1 MEEKDITTPSIGLTK
16 IVEHINILTPQCP
29 RDFRSDAL
37 KTRYL
42 RAAVKGLP
50 WAKTPVSHITT
61 SKYTFNMFVTAL
73 RESLQIEQEFASTAN
88 NHPTHIMSTPAEL
101 PAISAYYQRYGRD
114 PKQFQPPSKPRG
126 TPARTF
132 TPSKKYAPA
141 GHTNRNAE
149 AFTFDEARR
158 RNICLKCRA
167 AWKPGHRCSPGSVR
181 DNYRQRIAN
190 GERAVH
196 LVSDLVQAIEFE
208 TDTNPDP
215 VSDLPDQNVRFAD
228 QDQYAS
234 ENDLYMFDNRIG
246 YVEHESELPHNV
258 NYVHSGT
265 EDESERFIHHL
276 QGSMGQSSGSSFRV
290 SNQFE
295 DFRQSDAA

>member
-1 MEEKDITTPSIGLTK
+1 
-16 IVEHINILTPQCP
+16 
-29 RDFRSDAL
+29 
-37 KTRYL
+37 
-42 RAAVKGLP
+42 
-50 WAKTPVSHITT
+50 
-61 SKYTFNMFVTAL
+61 MFVTAL
-73 RESLQIEQEFASTAN
+73 HESLQIEQEFASTAD
-88 NHPTHIMSTPAEL
+88 NHPIHIMSTPAEL
-101 PAISAYYQRYGRD
+101 PATSAYYQRYGRD

-126 TPARTF
+126 TSARTF
-132 TPSKKYAPA
+132 TPRRTYAPA
-141 GHTNRNAE
+141 GHTTRSAE
-149 AFTFDEARR
+149 ALTFDEARR

-181 DNYRQRIAN
+181 DNYSQRIAN

-196 LVSDLVQAIEFE
+196 LVSDLVQAIELE

-215 VSDLPDQNVRFAD
+215 VSDLPDHTVRFAD
-228 QDQYAS
+228 QDQDAS

-258 NYVHSGT
+258 NYVHPGT

-290 SNQFE
+290 SNQFK